1 MSCRAD
7 MSTRGG
13 RRPATA
19 AMDEALR
26 RAMNGMA
33 VSRPTSPAKGHL
45 GARSASP
52 LTVHDKERC
61 PGCGLWKR
69 KHPHECKF
77 CLTRPNVK
85 QAQRA
90 MAKHPALPRS
100 PSSPERVVHTK
111 ERCPGCGLWKPKDRL
126 CEHCVSR
133 PNRAQASRAQQ
144 RQSPQ
149 EIIRIGSGS
158 GWMVVEPG
166 HAGRHYAAKPPDT
179 QGHAARLHTKERCH
193 GCGLWKSKEYLCS
206 FCLTRPNRMQAFV
219 AQQRNF
225 VRPTSAPLDDY
236 WCATLHLHNLT
247 LMLTLS
253 YLIVT
258 VAAAILPSPP
268 PSPRHDALSVLR
280 HNRDVHS
287 PKRDA
292 LGLDIDELGP
302 WAMLTDATTTAS
314 DGDA

>member
-1 MSCRAD
+1 MLTCQLAVAAAL
-7 MSTRGG
+7 
-13 RRPATA
+13 RRPLW
-19 AMDEALR
+19 DEALR

-45 GARSASP
+45 GGVCVAADRSRQGA
-52 LTVHDKERC
+52 L
-61 PGCGLWKR
+61 PGATRFRR
-69 KHPHECKF
+69 KHPRECKF

-166 HAGRHYAAKPPDT
+166 HAGRHYAAKPP
-179 QGHAARLHTKERCH
+179 
-193 GCGLWKSKEYLCS
+193 
-206 FCLTRPNRMQAFV
+206 
-219 AQQRNF
+219 
-225 VRPTSAPLDDY
+225 
-236 WCATLHLHNLT
+236 
-247 LMLTLS
+247 
-253 YLIVT
+253 
-258 VAAAILPSPP
+258 
-268 PSPRHDALSVLR
+268 
-280 HNRDVHS
+280 
-287 PKRDA
+287 
-292 LGLDIDELGP
+292 
-302 WAMLTDATTTAS
+302 
-314 DGDA
+314 